1 MDFLTHRL
9 KKNLL
14 VYSEC
19 HFTKKLTLGK
29 RKVSGLEE
37 FFDKIAMISVAANSQ
52 LISEVCLCPRFG
64 REEISEL
71 DIHR

>member
-1 MDFLTHRL
+1 MSLYKKTNSRKEKSFRL
-9 KKNLL
+9 GR
-14 VYSEC
+14 V
-19 HFTKKLTLGK
+19 
-29 RKVSGLEE
+29 
-37 FFDKIAMISVAANSQ
+37 FDKIAMTSVAANSQ